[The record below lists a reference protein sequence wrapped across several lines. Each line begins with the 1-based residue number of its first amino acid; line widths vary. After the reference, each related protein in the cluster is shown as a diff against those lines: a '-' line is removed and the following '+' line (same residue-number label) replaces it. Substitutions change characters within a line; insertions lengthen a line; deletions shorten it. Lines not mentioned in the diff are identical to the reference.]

1 MRSRTSRGAPEWSG
15 GEDRYIGR
23 RVLESGIVPGVPGD
37 DQRVRKGFQRPRQA
51 LGGLMGQGERAHQPT
66 KGLSAPPTPS
76 HVTRRGG
83 GATPRAAAPPGL
95 GGKFPRGWG
104 RPNPSRVSPV
114 AAAPP
119 LGNPRAPP
127 PPPFPLYIVREREG
141 SRTLPLAQP
150 SPSSNT
156 SSSSVVLGEAL
167 PENHELHH
175 HHAVVLSEFS
185 LNFSSPLAASRRRR
199 RPRSVRVLN
208 TEAPLFGA

>member
-1 MRSRTSRGAPEWSG
+1 
-15 GEDRYIGR
+15 
-23 RVLESGIVPGVPGD
+23 
-37 DQRVRKGFQRPRQA
+37 
-51 LGGLMGQGERAHQPT
+51 MGQGERAHQPT

-83 GATPRAAAPPGL
+83 GAT
-95 GGKFPRGWG
+95 
-104 RPNPSRVSPV
+104 PV

-150 SPSSNT
+150 SSSSNT

-175 HHAVVLSEFS
+175 HHAVVLLLDGVFPNLSFS
-185 LNFSSPLAASRRRR
+185 PCWIKA
-199 RPRSVRVLN
+199 
-208 TEAPLFGA
+208 

>member
-1 MRSRTSRGAPEWSG
+1 MESR
-15 GEDRYIGR
+15 
-23 RVLESGIVPGVPGD
+23 IVPGVPVD
-37 DQRVRKGFQRPRQA
+37 DQRVRKGFRRPRQA

-66 KGLSAPPTPS
+66 KGLSASPTPS

-104 RPNPSRVSPV
+104 RPNPSRVSPM
-114 AAAPP
+114 ATAPS
-119 LGNPRAPP
+119 LGNPRVPL

-150 SPSSNT
+150 SSSSNT
-156 SSSSVVLGEAL
+156 SSYSVVLGEAL

-175 HHAVVLSEFS
+175 HHVVVLSEFS
-185 LNFSSPLAASRRRR
+185 FNFSSPLAGSRRRR
-199 RPRSVRVLN
+199 RPQAVRVLN

>member
-1 MRSRTSRGAPEWSG
+1 M
-15 GEDRYIGR
+15 
-23 RVLESGIVPGVPGD
+23 ESGIVPGVPGD
-37 DQRVRKGFQRPRQA
+37 DQRVRKGFRRPRQA
-51 LGGLMGQGERAHQPT
+51 LGGLMGQGEGAHQPT

-76 HVTRRGG
+76 HVTWRGG

-119 LGNPRAPP
+119 LGNPSAPP
-127 PPPFPLYIVREREG
+127 SSLPLYIVREREG

-167 PENHELHH
+167 LENHELHH

-185 LNFSSPLAASRRRR
+185 LNFSSPLAGSRRRR
-199 RPRSVRVLN
+199 RPRAVRVLN
-208 TEAPLFGA
+208 AEAPLFGA

>member
-1 MRSRTSRGAPEWSG
+1 MRSRTSRGVLEWSG

-37 DQRVRKGFQRPRQA
+37 DQRVRKGFRRPRQA

-104 RPNPSRVSPV
+104 RPNPSRVSPGR
-114 AAAPP
+114 
-119 LGNPRAPP
+119 LLL
-127 PPPFPLYIVREREG
+127 LYIHLEG
-141 SRTLPLAQP
+141 PAP
-150 SPSSNT
+150 SPLPPIYSEGVGGQPYPS
-156 SSSSVVLGEAL
+156 LGATPFL
-167 PENHELHH
+167 LIHLLLLHS
-175 HHAVVLSEFS
+175 A
-185 LNFSSPLAASRRRR
+185 
-199 RPRSVRVLN
+199 
-208 TEAPLFGA
+208 

>member
-1 MRSRTSRGAPEWSG
+1 MISRTWRGAPKWSE

-23 RVLESGIVPGVPGD
+23 RVLESRIVLGVPGD
-37 DQRVRKGFQRPRQA
+37 DQRVRKGFRRPRQA

-66 KGLSAPPTPS
+66 KGLSAPPNPIS
-76 HVTRRGG
+76 RNQRGG

-127 PPPFPLYIVREREG
+127 PPPLPLYIVREREG

-185 LNFSSPLAASRRRR
+185 LNFSSPLAGSRRR
-199 RPRSVRVLN
+199 RPRAVRVLN
-208 TEAPLFGA
+208 AEVSSVRH

>member
-1 MRSRTSRGAPEWSG
+1 M
-15 GEDRYIGR
+15 
-23 RVLESGIVPGVPGD
+23 ESGIVPPIPGD
-37 DQRVRKGFQRPRQA
+37 DQCVRKEFRRPRQV
-51 LGGLMGQGERAHQPT
+51 LGGLMGRGEGAHQPT

-76 HVTRRGG
+76 LVTWRGG
-83 GATPRAAAPPGL
+83 GAAPRVAAPPSL

-156 SSSSVVLGEAL
+156 SSSSSVVLGEAL
-167 PENHELHH
+167 PENHELHR
-175 HHAVVLSEFS
+175 HHAVVLLEFS
-185 LNFSSPLAASRRRR
+185 LNFSSPLAGSRRRR
-199 RPRSVRVLN
+199 HPRAVRVLN
-208 TEAPLFGA
+208 AEVPSV